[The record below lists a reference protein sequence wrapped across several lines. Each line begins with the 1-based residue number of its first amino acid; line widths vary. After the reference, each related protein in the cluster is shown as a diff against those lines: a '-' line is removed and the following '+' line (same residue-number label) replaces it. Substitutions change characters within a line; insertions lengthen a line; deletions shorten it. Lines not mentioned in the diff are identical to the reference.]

1 MGALL
6 FLFGA
11 ALAAGLYFVLADL
24 LKIPR
29 LATERALISAGR
41 RERSLVKSLEALIL
55 GWALKLAPLIRMDEY
70 KYRRLENKL
79 TAAGLDMTPQVY
91 TAYSLLK
98 PCLILLGIIPCLLIL
113 PILSPLIVV
122 LAVLTWFKE
131 SRRADEL
138 VKARM
143 ELIEGELPRFVATIH
158 QELAASRDVLRILE
172 NYKKHAGPDFG
183 RELDVLTADMRSSS
197 YEAAL
202 IRFEARMGSA
212 IISDIV
218 RGLIGI
224 LRGDDGR
231 MYFQMLS
238 HDLKAQELQRLKAK
252 AQNPAQNPNIQ
263 LYHARVLHDDL
274 HRHHRVPDRQLP
286 GEPVLKEVTMRKL
299 LKRRSG
305 EGYIDVC
312 VLVVCAMLVLALV
325 VRVLPVYITK
335 QQLDT
340 YAVELVREAEIA
352 GQVGTETTRRAA
364 ALTDSTGLD
373 PDIRWSTTGRIQLN
387 DEVTVT
393 LTLETDIGLFGGLGS
408 FPITLTAEATGKSEV
423 YWK

>member
-1 MGALL
+1 MSALL

-29 LATERALISAGR
+29 LAAERALISAGR

-91 TAYSLLK
+91 TAYSILK

-197 YEAAL
+197 
-202 IRFEARMGSA
+202 A

-238 HDLKAQELQRLKAK
+238 HDLKAQELQCLKAK
-252 AQNPAQNPNIQ
+252 AAKIPPKI
-263 LYHARVLHDDL
+263 RVFSFI
-274 HRHHRVPDRQLP
+274 
-286 GEPVLKEVTMRKL
+286 ML
-299 LKRRSG
+299 LCFMMT
-305 EGYIDVC
+305 YIVII
-312 VLVVCAMLVLALV
+312 
-325 VRVLPVYITK
+325 VYQI
-335 QQLDT
+335 
-340 YAVELVREAEIA
+340 VN
-352 GQVGTETTRRAA
+352 
-364 ALTDSTGLD
+364 S
-373 PDIRWSTTGRIQLN
+373 
-387 DEVTVT
+387 
-393 LTLETDIGLFGGLGS
+393 LGS
-408 FPITLTAEATGKSEV
+408 LF
-423 YWK
+423 

>member
-1 MGALL
+1 MGVLL
-6 FLFGA
+6 FLFGT

-29 LATERALISAGR
+29 LAAERALISAGR

-70 KYRRLENKL
+70 KYRRLESKL

-91 TAYSLLK
+91 TAYSILK

-218 RGLIGI
+218 Q
-224 LRGDDGR
+224 GR
-231 MYFQMLS
+231 Q
-238 HDLKAQELQRLKAK
+238 D
-252 AQNPAQNPNIQ
+252 PAQDPGVQ
-263 LYHARVLHDDL
+263 LRHAHVLHDDL
-274 HRHHRVPDRQLP
+274 HCHHRVPDRQFS
-286 GEPVLKEVTMRKL
+286 GKPVLKEVAMKKI

-325 VRVLPVYITK
+325 VRWPLKSCLSTSPNSSWTPMRWSWCARQRSPAGLARRPPAGPRRLPTAPG
-335 QQLDT
+335 LTPTSGGPPPD
-340 YAVELVREAEIA
+340 AFSS
-352 GQVGTETTRRAA
+352 TTR
-364 ALTDSTGLD
+364 S
-373 PDIRWSTTGRIQLN
+373 P
-387 DEVTVT
+387 
-393 LTLETDIGLFGGLGS
+393 
-408 FPITLTAEATGKSEV
+408 
-423 YWK
+423 

>member
-1 MGALL
+1 MGVLL
-6 FLFGA
+6 FLFGT

-41 RERSLVKSLEALIL
+41 RERSLVKALEALIL

-70 KYRRLENKL
+70 KYRRLESKL

-91 TAYSLLK
+91 TAYSILK

-183 RELDVLTADMRSSS
+183 RELDVLTADMRSS

-231 MYFQMLS
+231 MYQGQGRQ
-238 HDLKAQELQRLKAK
+238 DPTQD
-252 AQNPAQNPNIQ
+252 PGVQ
-263 LYHARVLHDDL
+263 LHHAHVLHDDL
-274 HRHHRVPDRQLP
+274 HRHHRVPDRQFS
-286 GEPVLKEVTMRKL
+286 GKPVLKEVAMKKI

-352 GQVGTETTRRAA
+352 GRVGTETTRRAA

-393 LTLETDIGLFGGLGS
+393 LTLETDIGLFGGFGS
-408 FPITLTAEATGKSEV
+408 FPITLTASATGKSEV